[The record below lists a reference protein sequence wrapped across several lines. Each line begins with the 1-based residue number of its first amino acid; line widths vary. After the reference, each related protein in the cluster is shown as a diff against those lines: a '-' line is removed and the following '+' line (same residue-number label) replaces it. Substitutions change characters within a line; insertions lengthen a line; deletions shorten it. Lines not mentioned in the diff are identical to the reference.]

1 MKKLFVQMN
10 DHSTIHK
17 QADRF
22 EIVDN
27 SIRAYVGTELVAYA
41 DLGAVLY
48 AHIYDKDGRTED
60 GK

>member
-1 MKKLFVQMN
+1 MKKLYVQMS
-10 DHSTIHK
+10 DHSTIHS

-22 EIVDN
+22 EIADN

-48 AHIYDKDGRTED
+48 AHIYDRERREGE
-60 GK
+60 

>member
-1 MKKLFVQMN
+1 MKKLYVQMS

-17 QADRF
+17 QVDRI

-27 SIRAYVGTELVAYA
+27 SIRAYEGTELVAYA

-48 AHIYDKDGRTED
+48 AHIYDRDGRQE
-60 GK
+60 GG

>member
-1 MKKLFVQMN
+1 MKMFFAQLS

-17 QADRF
+17 HADRF

-27 SIRAYVGTELVAYA
+27 SIRAYDGNNLVAFV

-48 AHIYDKDGRTED
+48 AHIYEKEAR
-60 GK
+60 

>member
-1 MKKLFVQMN
+1 MKKLYVQMS

-17 QADRF
+17 QVDRI

-48 AHIYDKDGRTED
+48 AHIYDRDGRQED
-60 GK
+60 GQ